1 MLLRDRVLRL
11 SFARIAAPR
20 IVALAGVL
28 ALAGLAAP
36 AAQAAEHV
44 LTRAEVTKL
53 AKDHAIL
60 CEGWRD
66 LDESCQSLLFL
77 DMSASGDI
85 TETDRMQ
92 LAEEPDVAVGIK
104 NPVFLDGAAVC
115 TTVDFGAGHTVILMD
130 GEPSDNEM
138 AAGFLEALKLSL
150 AAYDGKRACETFR
163 RDDVT
168 GAIKSSTTIDGRP
181 APELE
186 SNYRLLPENA
196 RVRLRPLIE
205 GDHSEQSI

>member
-11 SFARIAAPR
+11 SFARIL
-20 IVALAGVL
+20 ALTGAL

-36 AAQAAEHV
+36 AAEAAEHV
-44 LTRAEVTKL
+44 LSRAEVTRL

-77 DMSASGDI
+77 DMTASGDI

-104 NPVFLDGAAVC
+104 NPVALDGAAVC
-115 TTVDFGAGHTVILMD
+115 TTVDFGPGHTVILMD
-130 GEPSDNEM
+130 GAPSDSEM
-138 AAGFLEALKLSL
+138 ANGFREALKLSL

-196 RVRLRPLIE
+196 RIRLRPLIE

>member
-11 SFARIAAPR
+11 PLAHVAALTAA
-20 IVALAGVL
+20 ALFGV
-28 ALAGLAAP
+28 AAP
-36 AAQAAEHV
+36 AAQAAEHI

-53 AKDHAIL
+53 ARDHSIL

-77 DMSASGDI
+77 DMGDKGDI

-92 LAEEPDVAVGIK
+92 LAEEPDVAVAIK
-104 NPVFLDGAAVC
+104 NPATLDGAAVC
-115 TTVDFGAGHTVILMD
+115 TTVDFNPDHTVILMD
-130 GEPSDNEM
+130 GAPSESEM
-138 AAGFLEALKLSL
+138 AAGFLQALKLSL
-150 AAYDGKRACETFR
+150 AAYDGKRACESFR
-163 RDDVT
+163 RDDAT
-168 GAIKSSTTIDGRP
+168 GAIKSSTSIDGQP
-181 APELE
+181 APELD
-186 SNYRLLPENA
+186 SNYRLLPETA